1 MRALFL
7 KSFTHLER
15 TLQMVSLRL
24 CSRVESEALA
34 SEVNNAR
41 MNLRAIEETF
51 AEVQEE
57 RVAAT
62 AAILLG
68 EAQLRETVIAAEKA
82 LRERLGPT
90 TPTMYSMHAA
100 PSELMRNP
108 SLKERLQRVR
118 SFLSSLDHAPSS
130 LGFMPIAA
138 NIRQRLFALEDALL
152 RHGSL
157 LLAEARAQ
165 SERRIALEN
174 AQRLLQRLS
183 LQAKLLF
190 PNEPYLLDPEQPL
203 PKAA

>member
-1 MRALFL
+1 MRALFV

-15 TLQMVSLRL
+15 ALHSVAQRL
-24 CSRVESEALA
+24 CARAESEGLA
-34 SEVNNAR
+34 AEVNNAR
-41 MNLRAIEETF
+41 MSLRAIEETF

-68 EAQLRETVIAAEKA
+68 ETQLRETVSAAEKA

-90 TPTMYSMHAA
+90 TPTMYFLHSG
-100 PSELMRNP
+100 PSELLRNP

-118 SFLSSLDHAPSS
+118 TFLDALDNAPSS

-152 RHGSL
+152 RHDAL
-157 LLAEARAQ
+157 LLAEAKAQ

-190 PNEPYLLDPEQPL
+190 PEEPHLLEDPERL